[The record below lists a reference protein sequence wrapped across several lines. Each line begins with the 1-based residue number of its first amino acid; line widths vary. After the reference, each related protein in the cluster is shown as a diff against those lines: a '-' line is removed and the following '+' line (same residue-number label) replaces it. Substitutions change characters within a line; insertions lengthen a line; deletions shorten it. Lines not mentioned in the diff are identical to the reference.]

1 MNIFI
6 MLALLLANAIAIILI
21 YQFVKK
27 LPKMNKII
35 FIAASF
41 AIVYLLVSIIY
52 WISGFGIEKNIN
64 EAAKDFIIFAF
75 VPVNVIIFIPF
86 IASKYNKLMLKKIQK
101 EDLIKTV
108 VIVSIL
114 AFIVLT
120 IEGFYFKGMKK
131 NIKQVNETLTK
142 QTQKEEKEQ
151 SDLSTNETITNN
163 VTSNEIITNNANEI
177 RANIIINTTNDS
189 IVNNQTSNN
198 FLTNEENY
206 SQKNQVNIN

>member
-163 VTSNEIITNNANEI
+163 VTSNEIITNNTNEI
-177 RANIIINTTNDS
+177 RANVIINTTNDS

-198 FLTNEENY
+198 FLTNEQNY

>member
-64 EAAKDFIIFAF
+64 EEAKDFIIFAF

>member
-6 MLALLLANAIAIILI
+6 MLALLLANAIAITLI

-86 IASKYNKLMLKKIQK
+86 IANKYNKLMLKKIEK
-101 EDLIKTV
+101 EDFIKTI

-114 AFIVLT
+114 ALIVLT
-120 IEGFYFKGMKK
+120 IECLYFKGMKK
-131 NIKQVNETLTK
+131 NIKQVNETVTK
-142 QTQKEEKEQ
+142 QTQQNEDKQ
-151 SDLSTNETITNN
+151 SELSTNKIENTTINSIIENEQTNSIKNEKINDISNNIMENKITNN
-163 VTSNEIITNNANEI
+163 IVNSI
-177 RANIIINTTNDS
+177 RNNII
-189 IVNNQTSNN
+189 
-198 FLTNEENY
+198 EN
-206 SQKNQVNIN
+206 

>member
-6 MLALLLANAIAIILI
+6 MLALLLANAIAITLI

-41 AIVYLLVSIIY
+41 AIVYLLVSIMY

-86 IASKYNKLMLKKIQK
+86 IANKYNKLMLKKIKK
-101 EDLIKTV
+101 EDFIKTI

-114 AFIVLT
+114 ALIVLT
-120 IEGFYFKGMKK
+120 IECLYFKGMKK
-131 NIKQVNETLTK
+131 NIKQVNETVTK
-142 QTQKEEKEQ
+142 QTQQNEDKQ
-151 SDLSTNETITNN
+151 SELSTNKIENTTINSIIENEQTNSIKNEKINNISNNIIENKITNN
-163 VTSNEIITNNANEI
+163 IVNSIKN
-177 RANIIINTTNDS
+177 NIIQN
-189 IVNNQTSNN
+189 
-198 FLTNEENY
+198 
-206 SQKNQVNIN
+206 

>member
-6 MLALLLANAIAIILI
+6 MLALLLANAIAITLI

-41 AIVYLLVSIIY
+41 AIVYLLVSIMY

-86 IASKYNKLMLKKIQK
+86 IANKYNKLMLKKIEK
-101 EDLIKTV
+101 EDFIKTI

-114 AFIVLT
+114 ALIVLT
-120 IEGFYFKGMKK
+120 IECLYFKGMKK
-131 NIKQVNETLTK
+131 NIKQVNETVTK
-142 QTQKEEKEQ
+142 QTQQNEDKQ
-151 SDLSTNETITNN
+151 SELSTNKIENTTINSIIENEQTNSIKNEKINDISNNIMENKITNN
-163 VTSNEIITNNANEI
+163 IVNSI
-177 RANIIINTTNDS
+177 RNNII
-189 IVNNQTSNN
+189 
-198 FLTNEENY
+198 EN
-206 SQKNQVNIN
+206 

>member
-142 QTQKEEKEQ
+142 QTQKEEKEK

-163 VTSNEIITNNANEI
+163 VTSNEI
-177 RANIIINTTNDS
+177 RANVIINTTNDS

-198 FLTNEENY
+198 FLTNEQNY

>member
-1 MNIFI
+1 

>member
-6 MLALLLANAIAIILI
+6 MLALLLANGIAITLI

-35 FIAASF
+35 FIVASF
-41 AIVYLLVSIIY
+41 AIVYLLVSVIY

-86 IASKYNKLMLKKIQK
+86 IANKYNKLMLKKIKK
-101 EDLIKTV
+101 EDFIKTI

-114 AFIVLT
+114 ALIVLT
-120 IEGFYFKGMKK
+120 IECLYFKGMKK
-131 NIKQVNETLTK
+131 NIKQLNETVTK
-142 QTQKEEKEQ
+142 QTQQNEDKQ
-151 SDLSTNETITNN
+151 SELSTNKIENTTINSIIENEQTNSIKNEKINDISNNIIENKITNN
-163 VTSNEIITNNANEI
+163 IVNSI
-177 RANIIINTTNDS
+177 RNNII
-189 IVNNQTSNN
+189 
-198 FLTNEENY
+198 EN
-206 SQKNQVNIN
+206 

>member
-6 MLALLLANAIAIILI
+6 MLALLLANAIAITLI

-41 AIVYLLVSIIY
+41 AIVYLLVSIMY

-86 IASKYNKLMLKKIQK
+86 IANKYNKLMLKKIEK
-101 EDLIKTV
+101 EDFIKTI

-114 AFIVLT
+114 ALIVLT
-120 IEGFYFKGMKK
+120 IECLYFKGMKK
-131 NIKQVNETLTK
+131 NIKQVNETVTK
-142 QTQKEEKEQ
+142 QTQHNEDKQ
-151 SDLSTNETITNN
+151 SELSTNKIENTTINSIIENEQTNSIKNEKINDISNNIMENKITNN
-163 VTSNEIITNNANEI
+163 IVNSI
-177 RANIIINTTNDS
+177 RNNII
-189 IVNNQTSNN
+189 
-198 FLTNEENY
+198 EN
-206 SQKNQVNIN
+206 